1 MRFISFSCSQHAFHF
16 ATKLTDFLVFLHWN
30 RFVFMYNI
38 INNAQCKLTFMYD
51 GFWAP
56 KPYIYMSEERNEVTK
71 TEEGKKRIWRTKNKI
86 FVLQST
92 KCTSFS
98 FINIET
104 FLISHYY
111 YFGFTAVFWCVL
123 FWGGTR
129 VQSNQFKQAQAVSP
143 RHIFGNSKLKK
154 RSFYWTKSKVINETF
169 LFKEFFI
176 SFRIVHTQAAW
187 ASNNND
193 IFLFGECNENKKK
206 IRRLHTI
213 QHSPFCTTKQKM
225 DLNSHICVC
234 LRRSWMKFALSYF
247 ARTN

>member
-1 MRFISFSCSQHAFHF
+1 MYKFFIHKHRNFS
-16 ATKLTDFLVFLHWN
+16 
-30 RFVFMYNI
+30 
-38 INNAQCKLTFMYD
+38 
-51 GFWAP
+51 
-56 KPYIYMSEERNEVTK
+56 
-71 TEEGKKRIWRTKNKI
+71 
-86 FVLQST
+86 
-92 KCTSFS
+92 
-98 FINIET
+98 
-104 FLISHYY
+104 
-111 YFGFTAVFWCVL
+111 YFPLLL
-123 FWGGTR
+123 FWLYCCILMCPLLGRNTCTIKPI
-129 VQSNQFKQAQAVSP
+129 QTSTSCFTTTYIWKFKV
-143 RHIFGNSKLKK
+143 KK
-154 RSFYWTKSKVINETF
+154 KSFYWTKSKVINETF